1 MANNNKGKIGDDK
14 WLYLAAAGGIGA
26 GLTALVLFGRQVF
39 AQPPPPSQPPVQQPT
54 ATLSIT
60 PTSGT
65 APLTA
70 TATVTIT
77 DPDNKPPYTVR
88 LLSGTST
95 LAADIINTTTWS
107 ITLTFS
113 AAGTYSILASVKNAL
128 GKEAVSNTVTVTVT
142 SPTTPTPTPTP
153 SPVPTGT
160 VVGLTR
166 DEYYNTILSAINSAS
181 KNIYMH
187 MYLME
192 PNGRGKDLLD
202 ALIAASKRLQTV
214 RVTFTQPNATTTD
227 PSQTLNYL
235 SSNGFNINN
244 VKVVSGRAKV
254 VLIDYTADAS
264 GLPTGGVAYIGT
276 ENWTDQS
283 LSYNHEF
290 NAYTSDVNI
299 LDATKKFL
307 DNIWNATSLTVNT
320 ASTVENQFITTE
332 LLNRLTSQLSESITR
347 IYITINHTD
356 YNPTSPDSTPNTKKL
371 IDAIV
376 AKASTLTDVKILLDS
391 TFPAAARDYL
401 RSQLGT
407 TKVKVYPKFTGG
419 ILQAKTFLL
428 GNRLYISSQNWTNS
442 DLIAARGATISTTQS
457 GIVTKYINWFNSLW
471 ASAT

>member
-1 MANNNKGKIGDDK
+1 MANNNKGKMDDK

-39 AQPPPPSQPPVQQPT
+39 ALPPLPPPSQPPVQQLT

-107 ITLTFS
+107 TKLAFS

-142 SPTTPTPTPTP
+142 SPSTPTP

-202 ALIAASKRLQTV
+202 ALIAASKRLQTAI
-214 RVTFTQPNATTTD
+214 RVTFTQPNTSTTD

-235 SSNGFNINN
+235 SANGFNINN
-244 VKVVSGRAKV
+244 IKVVSGRAKV

-307 DNIWNATSLTVNT
+307 DNIWNATSLTINT
-320 ASTVENQFITTE
+320 ASTVENQFITTA
-332 LLNRLTSQLSESITR
+332 LLDRLIAQLSASITR
-347 IYITINHTD
+347 IYITITHTD

-391 TFPAAARDYL
+391 SFPAAARDYL
-401 RSQLGT
+401 RSQLGS
-407 TKVKVYPKFTGG
+407 TKVKVYPRFTGG

-428 GNRLYISSQNWTNS
+428 GNRLYISSQNWVNS

-457 GIVTKYINWFNSLW
+457 GVVTKYLDWFNSLW